1 MADKPMSTTKTK
13 AEALRILTA
22 AGERND
28 PFAEGVENPDWW
40 LQIVKE
46 SLDIFVAQNTQPA
59 RQSPEELAEAFL
71 HHMDEFKR
79 RPR

>member
-1 MADKPMSTTKTK
+1 MTATKIK

-28 PFAEGVENPDWW
+28 PFAEGVKNPDLWR
-40 LQIVKE
+40 QIVKQA
-46 SLDIFVAQNTQPA
+46 LDIFVAQNTQPA
-59 RQSPEELAEAFL
+59 GQSPEELAEAFL
-71 HHMDEFKR
+71 RHMDEFKR

>member
-59 RQSPEELAEAFL
+59 GSP
-71 HHMDEFKR
+71 R
-79 RPR
+79 RN

>member
-1 MADKPMSTTKTK
+1 MTATKIK

-28 PFAEGVENPDWW
+28 PFAEGVKNPDLW
-40 LQIVKE
+40 LQIVKQA
-46 SLDIFVAQNTQPA
+46 LDIFVAQNTQPA
-59 RQSPEELAEAFL
+59 GQSPEELAEAFL
-71 HHMDEFKR
+71 RHMDEFRR